1 MIKIAGIISVEGS
14 ELVMTVADR
23 LKQEG
28 RQEGRREGRQEG
40 RQDEIRKVVKNA
52 YIKGMDIEDIM
63 ELTGLTEKE
72 IDKVRKE
79 LLQQ

>member
-1 MIKIAGIISVEGS
+1 
-14 ELVMTVADR
+14 MTVADR

-28 RQEGRREGRQEG
+28 RQEGRQEG
-40 RQDEIRKVVKNA
+40 VQEHIRKIVKNA
-52 YIKGMDIEDIM
+52 YIKGMDIQDIM
-63 ELTGLTEKE
+63 DLTGLTEKE